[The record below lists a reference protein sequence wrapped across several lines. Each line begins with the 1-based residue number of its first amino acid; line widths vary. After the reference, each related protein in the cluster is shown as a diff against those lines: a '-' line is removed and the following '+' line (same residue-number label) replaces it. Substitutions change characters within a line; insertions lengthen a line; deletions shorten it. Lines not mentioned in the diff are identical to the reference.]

1 MIVPMHK
8 FSFLVFHQDY
18 NDFLEEV
25 RKIGVV
31 HLIEKREDV
40 SDEVREKY
48 DRIKQIQSVVKFL
61 GKRKFGQTAEKG
73 SDNGQQALEEVK
85 TLIGDLE
92 DKFQQLT
99 LLEKEISQVRP
110 WGDFSK
116 DTIQKLAGEGLHVKF
131 YSVPASR
138 FKEEWFEQYPI
149 EEIGKQAGQ
158 NYFVYIQEGEEEL
171 ELDADEIRPP
181 ERPLSE
187 LNYYRKKIQEDIR
200 TVNEK
205 LDAHAGKSLEAIK
218 TYGYS
223 IKESVDV
230 HLALENTEKQADEK
244 VMLLEGWVP
253 EERKEALTDYLE
265 TNNIL
270 YVAIRAEQSDQPPVL
285 LKNKKFA
292 KKFEMLGE
300 LYSLPKY
307 SELDLTPFFAPF
319 YVLFFGFCLGDAG
332 YGILMAVAALLLKKK
347 VQKELKHVM
356 GLIFYLGLSTFLFG
370 VISGVFF
377 GIPLFDT
384 SLPVYRDLAIR
395 FEQQGTDINM
405 LLFYLALLLGGIQ
418 IIFGLILKAINE
430 TKQFGWTFA
439 VGTLGWIVLLIG
451 SISIYGYSAISDI
464 PFETLYPALYVLLGI
479 SGVMILFLNNLKRN
493 ILMNFGLG
501 LWNTY
506 NMVTGILGDLLSYI
520 RLFALGI
527 SSAILGFVFNSLAVS
542 MSGSIPVV
550 SILIMTVILVIGHGI
565 NLFMSGLGAFV
576 HPMRL
581 TFVEFYKNAG
591 FSGGGKHYKPFKKI
605 I

>member
-8 FSFLVFHQDY
+8 FSFLVYHQDY
-18 NDFLEEV
+18 SDFLEEM

-31 HLIEKREDV
+31 HLIEKQEDV

-61 GKRKFGQTAEKG
+61 AKRKSEERPQESVDGQEAY
-73 SDNGQQALEEVK
+73 EEVT
-85 TLIGDLE
+85 TLINDLE

-116 DTIQKLAGEGLHVKF
+116 DTIKKMAGEGLHVRF

-138 FKEEWFEQYPI
+138 FKEEWFDQYPI

-158 NYFVYIQEGEEEL
+158 VYFVYIQEGETEPEI
-171 ELDADEIRPP
+171 DADEIRPP

-187 LNYYRKKIQEDIR
+187 LNYYRKKLQEDIR
-200 TVNEK
+200 MVNEK

-265 TNNIL
+265 QNNIL
-270 YVAIRAEQSDQPPVL
+270 YVATRAEQSDKPPIL

-332 YGILMAVAALLLKKK
+332 YGILMAAAALLLKKK
-347 VQKELKHVM
+347 VQKELKQVM

-384 SLPVYRDLAIR
+384 SLPVYRDLAVR

-405 LLFYLALLLGGIQ
+405 LLFYLSLLLGGVQ

-451 SISIYGYSAISDI
+451 GVSIYGYSTIREV

-591 FSGGGKHYKPFKKI
+591 FAGGGKHYKPFKKI
-605 I
+605 T

>member
-8 FSFLVFHQDY
+8 FSFLVYHQDY
-18 NDFLEEV
+18 SDFLEEM

-31 HLIEKREDV
+31 HLIEKQEDV

-61 GKRKFGQTAEKG
+61 AKRKSEERPQESVDGQEAY
-73 SDNGQQALEEVK
+73 EEVT
-85 TLIGDLE
+85 TLINDLE

-116 DTIQKLAGEGLHVKF
+116 DTIKKMAGEGLHVRF

-138 FKEEWFEQYPI
+138 FKEEWFDQYPI

-158 NYFVYIQEGEEEL
+158 VYFVYIQEGETEPEI
-171 ELDADEIRPP
+171 DADEIRPP

-187 LNYYRKKIQEDIR
+187 LNYYRKKLQEDIR
-200 TVNEK
+200 MVNEK

-218 TYGYS
+218 TYGYG

-265 TNNIL
+265 QNNIL
-270 YVAIRAEQSDQPPVL
+270 YVATRAEQSDKPPIL

-332 YGILMAVAALLLKKK
+332 YGILMAAAALLLKKK
-347 VQKELKHVM
+347 VQKELKQVM

-384 SLPVYRDLAIR
+384 SLPVYRDLAVR

-405 LLFYLALLLGGIQ
+405 LLFYLSLLLGGVQ

-451 SISIYGYSAISDI
+451 GVSIYGYSTIREV

-591 FSGGGKHYKPFKKI
+591 FAGGGKHYKPFKKI
-605 I
+605 T